1 MRRAIRYLCTVVTA
15 FLLVGLGTLPVAAQ
29 EKAKAA
35 KAVTEKVVLE
45 NEKVIAV
52 ELRYKPGDENANVP
66 RSARVVRALT
76 GGTLMRTYSDG
87 KQEKIEF
94 KAGQVRFNPAV
105 TGEVRQ
111 YTTKNVGKSDL
122 VLYLVVLK

>member
-76 GGTLMRTYSDG
+76 GR
-87 KQEKIEF
+87 
-94 KAGQVRFNPAV
+94 
-105 TGEVRQ
+105 
-111 YTTKNVGKSDL
+111 
-122 VLYLVVLK
+122 